1 MACVMSP
8 PEIFVTADD
17 RDRTAVGQLHGL
29 FVDLRKVRIE
39 RTGHRVL
46 RRNLV
51 HAVRHDGQGIGVQG
65 HVREQ
70 HQHLLALVDGEVLG
84 GGKRHVGNEQTL
96 HGRILGRVDE
106 RHDAVERAGVLE
118 DRLEVQKVVVRKA
131 HAAQD
136 DLVGLGAQGHVGH
149 HGVVGLVG
157 VGEEGDLLPRHDRII
172 EVDAGDARGNQL
184 RRLDAPEG
192 IHRRT
197 ADLAGLAL
205 DDLAALE
212 RFAVGIEET
221 PREVVRNAQLG
232 RLAVEDDLGVGGQAL
247 GSGENLQ
254 RDGSPIIFTTC
265 ASLPPTVASSSLPT
279 PVARSVT
286 VALVM
291 LSILVYIF

>member
-1 MACVMSP
+1 MR
-8 PEIFVTADD
+8 F
-17 RDRTAVGQLHGL
+17 
-29 FVDLRKVRIE
+29 
-39 RTGHRVL
+39 
-46 RRNLV
+46 
-51 HAVRHDGQGIGVQG
+51 VRHDGQGIGVQG

-70 HQHLLALVDGEVLG
+70 HQHLLALVDGEILG

-118 DRLEVQKVVVRKA
+118 DRLEVQKVVVRKT

-157 VGEEGDLLPRHDRII
+157 VGEEGDLLPRHDRIVQ
-172 EVDAGDARGNQL
+172 VDAGDARGDQL

-212 RFAVGIEET
+212 RFAVGVEET

-254 RDGSPIIFTTC
+254 RDVLAHNLHHLRQLAADGGQFVVADARGAQRHGS
-265 ASLPPTVASSSLPT
+265 LGDVVNLG
-279 PVARSVT
+279 
-286 VALVM
+286 
-291 LSILVYIF
+291 VYLLKCSCCHG